1 MKNIALCFDHVGD
14 RRGPGASSG
23 AATNAAAL
31 TELLV
36 ADDRQM
42 VWWCPSPTDAHRF
55 PSRRA
60 HLDSARACVTAAY
73 TVLVERWS
81 PGDRLF
87 LFGSGRGAACAQ
99 ALARLL
105 GAVGVVRAADLAGW
119 TTAEF
124 RQYVL
129 ATYAV
134 PRTPREPSDWQR
146 VRKLAGQISGGDDVA
161 VEVAY
166 LGLWDSTPIPGEAR
180 ARASEPL
187 PAVRAARHARAI
199 DGTAHAP
206 TPTVSLAGPGIEEVW
221 FRGAHCDVAGGPHAC
236 AALAELSL
244 DWVLDGAVSAG
255 GVTEPSLRPHRAPAP
270 DLADTAPAHLRPLP
284 AGRVPA
290 DAAVHASV
298 QTYLRAH
305 PSYWRRLP
313 AHFVWADPEWAARA
327 ERLADPVEVRGPQL
341 VGSG

>member
-60 HLDSARACVTAAY
+60 HLGSARACVTAAY

-105 GAVGVVRAADLAGW
+105 GAVGVVRAAELAGW

-146 VRKLAGQISGGDDVA
+146 VRELAGQISGGDDVA

-199 DGTAHAP
+199 DGSAHAL
-206 TPTVSLAGPGIEEVW
+206 TPTVSPDSPDIEEVW
-221 FRGAHCDVAGGPHAC
+221 FRGAHCDVAGSA
-236 AALAELSL
+236 
-244 DWVLDGAVSAG
+244 GAVI
-255 GVTEPSLRPHRAPAP
+255 EPSLRAHRAPAP
-270 DLADTAPAHLRPLP
+270 DLTDTAPAHLRPLP

-327 ERLADPVEVRGPQL
+327 ERLADPVELRGPQL